1 MPQVRN
7 ECSHSPVVASARA
20 AHPGCASVPG
30 HRLGPGGPSPAPG
43 AGRVICAGGCPPPA
57 RAALPGEHGR
67 QEEV

>member
-1 MPQVRN
+1 MFPP
-7 ECSHSPVVASARA
+7 SAVASAQA
-20 AHPGCASVPG
+20 AHLGCASVPG

-57 RAALPGEHGR
+57 RAAVPREHGC